1 MRELTYEQA
10 LSEGLVQAMEKDGS
24 VFTMGVGVD
33 DPKGIFGTTLGAHRK
48 FGDARVFDIPLSEP
62 ALTGAAIGAALH
74 GMRPVMVHARNDFL
88 LVTMDQIANTAAKWP
103 YASGGAHVPIVIRAI
118 IGRGWGQ
125 GAQHAQSL
133 QATFAHI
140 PGLKV
145 VMPATPY
152 DAKGLL
158 TASIRED
165 CPVIFIDHRRLYDR
179 KGAVPEEYY
188 EVPLGRAVVR
198 RLGDDITIVG
208 DSIMAEDALEAAVK
222 LDGRGISAE
231 VIDLRTVSPI
241 DDELIYNS
249 VKKTHRLIVADTSW
263 RSFGIASEVISRV
276 TQNCFEYLHSAP
288 RLIASPDVPSPVS
301 SPLEK
306 LFYPGAEEI
315 TAAALELVRGKAAAG
330 AAEKSDKLIDED
342 FHGPF

>member
-1 MRELTYEQA
+1 MRELTYAEA
-10 LSEGLVQAMEKDGS
+10 LSEGLIQAMERDAS

-88 LVTMDQIANTAAKWP
+88 LVTMDQLANTAAKWP
-103 YASGGAHVPIVIRAI
+103 YASGGTHVPIVIRAI

-133 QATFAHI
+133 QATFAHF

-158 TASIRED
+158 AASIRED
-165 CPVIFIDHRRLYDR
+165 CPVIFLDHRRLYDQR
-179 KGAVPEEYY
+179 EEVPEAYY
-188 EVPLGRAVVR
+188 EVPLGEAVVR
-198 RLGDDITIVG
+198 RYGDDVSIVA
-208 DSIMAEDALEAAVK
+208 DSIMVADSLKAAAALE
-222 LDGRGISAE
+222 REEISTE
-231 VIDLRTVSPI
+231 VIDLRTVSPL
-241 DDELIYNS
+241 DDTLIFES
-249 VKKTHRLIVADTSW
+249 VRKTHRLIVADTSW
-263 RSFGIASEVISRV
+263 QSFGIASEVVSRV
-276 TQNCFEYLHSAP
+276 TRNVFEYLKAP
-288 RLIASPDVPSPVS
+288 PHIVASPDVPSPVS
-301 SPLEK
+301 FPLER
-306 LFYPGAEEI
+306 LFYPGAGEI
-315 TAAALELVRGKAAAG
+315 AATVRAILSATEVYQTAAVNKP
-330 AAEKSDKLIDED
+330 IDEE

>member
-1 MRELTYEQA
+1 MRELTYWQA
-10 LSEGLVQAMEKDGS
+10 LSEGLVQAMEKDGA

-74 GMRPVMVHARNDFL
+74 GMRPVMIHARNDFL
-88 LVTMDQIANTAAKWP
+88 LVTMDQIVNTAAKWP
-103 YASGGAHVPIVIRAI
+103 YAGGGAHVPIVIRAI

-133 QATFAHI
+133 QALFAHI

-179 KGAVPEEYY
+179 KGEVPEEYY
-188 EVPLGRAVVR
+188 EVPLGKAIVR
-198 RLGDDITIVG
+198 REGDDVTIVG
-208 DSIMAEDALEAAVK
+208 DSIMAADALDAAVE
-222 LDGRGISAE
+222 LEGHGISAE
-231 VIDLRTVSPI
+231 VIDLRTVSPL
-241 DDELIYNS
+241 DDTLICAS

-263 RSFGIASEVISRV
+263 QSFGVGAEVISRV
-276 TQNCFEYLHSAP
+276 TRNVFEHLHSPP

-315 TAAALELVRGKAAAG
+315 AADALELIRGKAAPG
-330 AAEKSDKLIDED
+330 AAEKSCKRIDED

>member
-1 MRELTYEQA
+1 MRELTYAAA
-10 LSEGLVQAMEKDGS
+10 LSEGLVQAMERDPT
-24 VFTMGVGVD
+24 VFAMGVGVD

-62 ALTGAAIGAALH
+62 ALTGMAIGAALH

-103 YASGGAHVPIVIRAI
+103 YASGGSHVPIVIRAI

-133 QATFAHI
+133 QATFAHF

-152 DAKGLL
+152 DTKGLL

-165 CPVIFIDHRRLYDR
+165 CPVIFLDHRRLYNQ
-179 KGAVPEEYY
+179 KGEVPEEYY
-188 EVPLGRAVVR
+188 HDV
-198 RLGDDITIVG
+198 TIVA
-208 DSIMAEDALEAAVK
+208 DSIMVADSLQAAATLER
-222 LDGRGISAE
+222 DGISAE
-231 VIDLRTVSPI
+231 VIDLRTVSPL
-241 DDELIYNS
+241 DDRIILDS
-249 VKKTHRLIVADTSW
+249 VRKTHRLVAADTSW
-263 RSFGIASEVISRV
+263 QSFGIASEVVARV
-276 TQNCFEYLHSAP
+276 ARHAFDYLEAP
-288 RLIASPDVPSPVS
+288 PRIVASPDVPSPVS
-301 SPLEK
+301 FPLER

-315 TAAALELVRGKAAAG
+315 AAAARNMINATEIYHAVVVNRPM
-330 AAEKSDKLIDED
+330 DEE